1 MTAVVYRART
11 YLSLPLDL
19 LLSGPLGTSQSG
31 ATSEAAAFILSG
43 SSQTDYSLPAAAT
56 TPRNSAGRDPA
67 FWRRRDHYEDA
78 SSVQEAQCSMQR
90 CADAPDI
97 SLQTTLA
104 NYIREV
110 NNKQH
115 PNLNG
120 LDPRLP
126 RRRRRR
132 RQPRAHEARR
142 RRRRVPRR
150 GRRGVEG
157 VPVPR

>member
-19 LLSGPLGTSQSG
+19 LRSRARYSQSG

-110 NNKQH
+110 NN
-115 PNLNG
+115 NNTLT
-120 LDPRLP
+120 
-126 RRRRRR
+126 
-132 RQPRAHEARR
+132 
-142 RRRRVPRR
+142 
-150 GRRGVEG
+150 
-157 VPVPR
+157 